1 METSVIARQ
10 AYHESTKPAAPVR
23 GAGPAANETM
33 RVVQTQGQKF
43 QEKVIGQGQ
52 IESQGHRFVKI
63 ANNDGERVLQFLRRF
78 FFMDEPLNIAVGL
91 LDEPGSTCSE
101 LEQYCI
107 DSIPDGVSFMAVNS
121 SGEVIGVCLNG
132 VDVRGKS
139 NDEDS
144 KNFECRNPR
153 FGKIL
158 GLLQNVNKQSD
169 VFGQFPEV
177 DRMLE
182 VRILSVDD
190 AYRGQ
195 GIAKALIEK
204 TRLEGEK
211 MGIPLMRVDC
221 TSHFSAKA
229 VARLGF
235 HCVYTLQ
242 YADYLDKEG
251 QRVFHPPPP
260 HTCCKTFVRHLNN

>member
-1 METSVIARQ
+1 MGNVCYKVLYSCL
-10 AYHESTKPAAPVR
+10 VR
-23 GAGPAANETM
+23 GAGPAANEM
-33 RVVQTQGQKF
+33 RVVQTQGQKL
-43 QEKVIGQGQ
+43 QDKVNVLGQGQ
-52 IESQGHRFVKI
+52 VETQGHRIVKI
-63 ANNDGERVLQFLRRF
+63 SNKDGERVLQFLRKF

-121 SGEVIGVCLNG
+121 RGEVIGICLNG

-139 NDEDS
+139 EDEDS
-144 KNFECRNPR
+144 KNFECTNPR

-158 GLLQNVNKQSD
+158 GLLQDVGKQSD
-169 VFGQFPEV
+169 VFGQFPDV

-182 VRILSVDD
+182 VRIISVDD

-221 TSHFSAKA
+221 TSAFSAKA

-242 YADYLDKEG
+242 YADYLDKQG
-251 QRVFHPPPP
+251 QRVFDPPSP
-260 HTCCKTFVRHLNN
+260 HTCCKTFVRHLN